1 MKQFYENARKIIQ
14 QFLLLVLLTFFIS
27 YVPASVLAQ
36 TNPTHF
42 TTVWQGENGQNHMN
56 FIVVSAILEDIPLA
70 SGDEIAVYDGLSCV
84 GSAVLTQ
91 PINMTISSTFCSIK
105 ASQDDGSSNG
115 FKDNDV
121 IVFKLWDSKNQKEM
135 LAKAIVYRTDM
146 PTWITNGKYA
156 AGATAV
162 VEIVSY
168 TEYTQSIPLIKGTN
182 LFSSYVL
189 PSNPS
194 FSVIMKPLCDQG
206 ALPKVTDESGKTFSY
221 STTTKSWVNNIG
233 SLTKT
238 EGYSISVS
246 FNSTLV
252 LTGRLV
258 ALPLDI
264 PLKPGWNFISFPY
277 LTQVN
282 AMSVIQSLI
291 TQNKLV
297 KVQDEKGYTLEKI
310 KSVWRNSIGNFVP
323 GKSYKINVN
332 AACTLTIQKSYLKSA
347 VNMAQPDKTG
357 FFMTTYEGNGSD
369 HMNINLIGI
378 GEAGFSVGDELAAF
392 DGKICVG
399 SLKLDED
406 HFSKG
411 MASLIASYTDDLTN
425 QDGFIE
431 GHAIQIYSW
440 NKLNGIKSAAMTE
453 VIDGK
458 MKYEKNASVLVQ
470 LKSISTGI
478 QNMDNSIRFDIFPNP
493 AKNTILVRFSK
504 MPEIGST
511 IEILDISGRI
521 IVSRVVHGISEEFN
535 VENQSA
541 GLYLVKSNLG
551 SDAIIQKLFITK

>member
-1 MKQFYENARKIIQ
+1 MKLFYENAQKTIR
-14 QFLLLVLLTFFIS
+14 QFILLVLVSFLS
-27 YVPASVLAQ
+27 YVTASLQAQ

-42 TTVWQGENGQNHMN
+42 MTVWQGENGQNHMN

-91 PINMTISSTFCSIK
+91 PINMTNSSTFCSIK
-105 ASQDDGSSNG
+105 ASQDDGSANG
-115 FKDNDV
+115 FKDNDA
-121 IVFKLWDSKNQKEM
+121 IIFKLWDSKNQKEM
-135 LAKAIVYRTDM
+135 LAKAVVYRTDM

-162 VEIVSY
+162 IEIVSY

-221 STTTKSWVNNIG
+221 SSTTKTWVNNIG

-238 EGYSISVS
+238 EGYSISVN
-246 FNSTLV
+246 FGSTLV

-264 PLKPGWNFISFPY
+264 PLKIGWNFISFPSVN
-277 LTQVN
+277 QVN

-297 KVQDEKGYTLEKI
+297 KVQDEQGHTLEKI
-310 KSVWRNSIGNFVP
+310 RSVWKNNIGNFVP
-323 GKSYKINVN
+323 GEGYKINVS

-347 VNMAQPDKTG
+347 INPTQPDKTG
-357 FFMTTYEGNGSD
+357 YFMTNYEGNGSD
-369 HMNINLIGI
+369 HMNINLVGI
-378 GEAGFSVGDELAAF
+378 GESGFSVGDELAAF
-392 DGKICVG
+392 DGEICVG
-399 SLKLDED
+399 SLKLNED

-411 MASLIASYTDDLTN
+411 TANLICSSTDDFTN
-425 QDGFIE
+425 QDGFME
-431 GHAIQIYSW
+431 GNAIQIFSW
-440 NKLNGIKSAAMTE
+440 NKLTGIKSAAMSE
-453 VIDGK
+453 VIDGE
-458 MKYEKNASVLVQ
+458 MNYEKNASVLVQ
-470 LKSISTGI
+470 LMSLSTGI
-478 QNMDNSIRFDIFPNP
+478 KNMNNSISFDVFPNP
-493 AKNTILVRFSK
+493 AINTVIVRFSK
-504 MPEIGST
+504 MPEIGSK
-511 IEILDISGRI
+511 IEILDITGKRI
-521 IVSRVVHGISEEFN
+521 ASREVHEISEEFN
-535 VENQSA
+535 VEDQAA

-551 SDAIIQKLFITK
+551 VDAIIQKLFISR